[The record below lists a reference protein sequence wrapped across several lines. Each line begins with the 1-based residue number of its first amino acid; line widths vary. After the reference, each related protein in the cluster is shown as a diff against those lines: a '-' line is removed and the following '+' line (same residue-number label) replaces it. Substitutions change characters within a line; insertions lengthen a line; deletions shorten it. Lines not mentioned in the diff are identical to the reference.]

1 MILIIKKKN
10 LDNKL
15 LDLLNDLKKEQIE
28 LLTNKNIEGVKY
40 FSKLTDYIVDLVLNY
55 LKNLIVEIF
64 DTGYIS
70 KTYSDNPKIIKKV
83 IEKYNKLAVELYNEL
98 H

>member
-40 FSKLTDYIVDLVLNY
+40 FSKLTDFIVDLVLNY

-70 KTYSDNPKIIKKV
+70 TQP
-83 IEKYNKLAVELYNEL
+83 ELQICDVQIYFDLLGVN